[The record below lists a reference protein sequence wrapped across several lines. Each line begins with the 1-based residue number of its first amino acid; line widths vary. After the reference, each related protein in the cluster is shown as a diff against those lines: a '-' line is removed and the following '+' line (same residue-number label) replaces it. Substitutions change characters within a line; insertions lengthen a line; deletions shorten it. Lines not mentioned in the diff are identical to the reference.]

1 MFFALMYYALSGR
14 KWFKGPRVNVAH
26 MIHGV
31 GGEDEGLKVGG
42 DSGTGS
48 GEHIGEKLA

>member
-14 KWFKGPRVNVAH
+14 KWFKGPRVNVEH

-31 GGEDEGLKVGG
+31 PSEALKVGA
-42 DSGTGS
+42 DSGSGS
-48 GEHIGEKLA
+48 GEHVAEKMA